1 MSEQNKPKG
10 NPGSQGSDGQQ
21 KAGGLISG
29 ILAVL
34 AALFIVVLVFA
45 GVFAFVVKGNLFR
58 MGDRFRTSL
67 EDRKLLSWML
77 PQQEPGFDPDA
88 AENLSPLEI
97 AQRYTEYRQQ
107 VETLEAEL
115 ETLTDQVA
123 DLTAQN
129 LSLSAIGADDIAQ
142 AQQEQEALATLNRQ
156 KEELEALSIE
166 VAKGLA
172 SGDTEGFKTYF
183 EKLDPAAAAEI
194 YASVLTTEAA
204 DAQGKQ
210 AARPFELMD
219 RQAAADVMRELWT
232 KDKTLLLTIVD
243 ANKAQTLAEILDNME
258 ATLAADITRNLADFR
273 KAKLESTEAAE

>member
-1 MSEQNKPKG
+1 M
-10 NPGSQGSDGQQ
+10 
-21 KAGGLISG
+21 
-29 ILAVL
+29 
-34 AALFIVVLVFA
+34 
-45 GVFAFVVKGNLFR
+45 
-58 MGDRFRTSL
+58 
-67 EDRKLLSWML
+67 
-77 PQQEPGFDPDA
+77 
-88 AENLSPLEI
+88 
-97 AQRYTEYRQQ
+97 
-107 VETLEAEL
+107 
-115 ETLTDQVA
+115 
-123 DLTAQN
+123 
-129 LSLSAIGADDIAQ
+129 
-142 AQQEQEALATLNRQ
+142 
-156 KEELEALSIE
+156 SIE